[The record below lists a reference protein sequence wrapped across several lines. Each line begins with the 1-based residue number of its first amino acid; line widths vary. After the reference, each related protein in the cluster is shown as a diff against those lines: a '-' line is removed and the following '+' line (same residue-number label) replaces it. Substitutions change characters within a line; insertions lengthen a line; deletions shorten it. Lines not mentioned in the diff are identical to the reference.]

1 MEKPIIGRLDLSTKD
16 LQMIKWGTIQITFGG
31 NKGDILAKLFEL
43 QFNGHLLGLIGEAES
58 AIVLNWIGSKIP
70 RGVVINNKEIAGA
83 QNKVVTSKKGEIIGI
98 YDRLIESGGE
108 NNDEHCMVVFLFGN
122 QSSSKE

>member
-1 MEKPIIGRLDLSTKD
+1 MKIKLIKKYHEQTNITYPNNIYYFWDENNADSKLNTIVECLVLEIKDGSWIKDFLSTP
-16 LQMIKWGTIQITFGG
+16 
-31 NKGDILAKLFEL
+31 
-43 QFNGHLLGLIGEAES
+43 
-58 AIVLNWIGSKIP
+58 NWH
-70 RGVVINNKEIAGA
+70 AA
-83 QNKVVTSKKGEIIGI
+83 GEIIGI